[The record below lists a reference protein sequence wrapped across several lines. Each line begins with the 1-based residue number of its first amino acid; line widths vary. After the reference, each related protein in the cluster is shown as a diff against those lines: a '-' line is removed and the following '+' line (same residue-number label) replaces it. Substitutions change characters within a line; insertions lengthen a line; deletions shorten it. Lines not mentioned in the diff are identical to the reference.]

1 MKLTTSNPKEDG
13 FWAPAEYERHEETYM
28 IWPERADNWRN
39 GGKPAQKAYA
49 AVAKAIAQFEPV
61 TMLVSA
67 KQYKNARQLL
77 PNSIRVMEM
86 SNNDAWI
93 KDYGPIYVVNKN
105 GKVRGVDWRFN
116 AWGGLLDG
124 LYFPWDQDDLIAE
137 KLCEFKRLD
146 YYSLE
151 DFVLEGCS
159 VHLDGEGTLYTTEE
173 VLLSEG
179 RNENYSK
186 EEIEAI
192 LIDYFNVEKII
203 WLKQGYF
210 LDETNGDID
219 NMINIVRPGEL
230 VLTWTEDPEDPQYE
244 ISKAAYE
251 QLRQETDAKGRKLVI
266 HKMVMPEPIYITTEE
281 SEGVDPV
288 NGMLPRFPG
297 DRLTASYVSYYT
309 ANGGIVYP
317 IFNDK
322 NDHKAQKLLEKLY
335 PDRKVVGVPAREI
348 LLGGG
353 NIHCIAQSIPKTC

>member
-1 MKLTTSNPKEDG
+1 MRLKTSNPKKDG
-13 FWAPAEYERHEETYM
+13 FFAPGEFDLHEETYM

-39 GGKPAQKAYA
+39 GGKPAQVAYA
-49 AVAKAIAQFEPV
+49 EVAQAISMFESV
-61 TMLVSA
+61 TMLASK
-67 KQYKNARQLL
+67 KQYQNARYLL
-77 PNSIRVMEM
+77 PESIRVMEM

-93 KDYGPIYVVNKN
+93 KDFGPIYVTNQK
-105 GKVRGVDWRFN
+105 GEIRGVDWRFN

-137 KLCEFKRLD
+137 KLCELNHID
-146 YYSLE
+146 YYSLKE
-151 DFVLEGCS
+151 FVLEGCS
-159 VHLDGEGTLYTTEE
+159 IHLDGDGTLYTTEE

-179 RNENYSK
+179 RNGKLSK
-186 EEIEAI
+186 EDIEEVLKA
-192 LIDYFNVEKII
+192 YCNVEKII
-203 WLKQGYF
+203 WLKQGFF

-219 NMINIVRPGEL
+219 NMLNVVRPGEI

-251 QLRQETDAKGRKLVI
+251 QLKSETDAKGRKLII
-266 HKMVMPEPIYITTEE
+266 HKMQMPEPMYITTEE
-281 SEGVDPV
+281 SQGVDPI

-297 DRLTASYVSYYT
+297 DRLTATYVSYYT

-322 NDHKAQKLLEKLY
+322 NDRAAGILLEKLY
-335 PDRKVVGVPAREI
+335 PDRKIIGIPAREI

-353 NIHCIAQSIPKTC
+353 NIHCIAQSVPKNR

>member
-13 FWAPAEYERHEETYM
+13 FFAPGEFDPHEETYL

-39 GGKPAQKAYA
+39 GGKPAQAAYA
-49 AVAKAIAQFEPV
+49 AVAKAIALFEPV

-67 KQYKNARQLL
+67 KQYKNVRQSL
-77 PNSIRVMEM
+77 PEKIRVLEM

-93 KDYGPIYVVNKN
+93 KDYGPIYVTNEK
-105 GKVRGVDWRFN
+105 GEVRGVDWRFN

-137 KLCEFKRLD
+137 KLCEFNRID
-146 YYSLE
+146 YYSLKE
-151 DFVLEGCS
+151 FILEGCS
-159 VHLDGEGTLYTTEE
+159 IHLDGDGTLYTTEE

-179 RNENYSK
+179 RNGKLSK
-186 EEIEAI
+186 EEIETI
-192 LIDYFNVEKII
+192 LKSYCNVEKII
-203 WLKQGYF
+203 WLKQGFF

-219 NMINIVRPGEL
+219 NMLNVVRPGEL
-230 VLTWTEDPEDPQYE
+230 VLTWTDDPEDPQYE

-251 QLRQETDAKGRKLVI
+251 QLKNETDAKGRKLTI
-266 HKMVMPEPIYITTEE
+266 HKMLMPEPMYITTEE
-281 SEGVDPV
+281 SQGVDPV

-309 ANGGIVYP
+309 ANGGIIYP
-317 IFNDK
+317 LFNDK
-322 NDHKAQKLLEKLY
+322 NDQAAGALLETLY
-335 PDRKVVGVPAREI
+335 PDRKIIGVPAREI

-353 NIHCIAQSIPKTC
+353 NIHCIAQSIPKIR